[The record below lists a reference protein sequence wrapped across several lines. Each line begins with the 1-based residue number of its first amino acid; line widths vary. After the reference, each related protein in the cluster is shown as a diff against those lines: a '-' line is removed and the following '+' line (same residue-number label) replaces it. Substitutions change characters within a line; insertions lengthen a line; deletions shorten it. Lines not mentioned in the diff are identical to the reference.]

1 MLFYNCNSCDITVAQ
16 IIGGDEVI
24 IIDQRSRTPIF
35 EQIKEQIVLDISR
48 GILKKDDQLPSLRQL
63 SSQLG
68 ININTVKRALSE
80 LEAQGVIYSVAG
92 KGIFISGDADSQNIY
107 LEQSL
112 DAVKTALVTAKQ
124 MGASKEKITAILK
137 EVFKGVEE
145 ND

>member
-1 MLFYNCNSCDITVAQ
+1 MIQVNIFLDYH
-16 IIGGDEVI
+16 
-24 IIDQRSRTPIF
+24 SRTPIY

-48 GILKKDDQLPSLRQL
+48 GVLKKDDQLPSLRQL

-92 KGIFISGDADSQNIY
+92 KGIFISGNAESQNIY

-112 DAVKTALVTAKQ
+112 DAVKNALISAKQ
-124 MGASKEKITAILK
+124 MGASEEKITAILK
-137 EVFKGVEE
+137 EIYKGVE
-145 ND
+145 

>member
-1 MLFYNCNSCDITVAQ
+1 MNIFLDYH
-16 IIGGDEVI
+16 
-24 IIDQRSRTPIF
+24 SRTPIY

-48 GILKKDDQLPSLRQL
+48 GVLKKDDQLPSLRQL

-92 KGIFISGDADSQNIY
+92 KGIFISGNAESQNIY

-112 DAVKTALVTAKQ
+112 DAVKNALINAKQ
-124 MGASKEKITAILK
+124 MGASEEKITAILK
-137 EVFKGVEE
+137 EIYKGVE
-145 ND
+145 

>member
-1 MLFYNCNSCDITVAQ
+1 MNIFLDYH
-16 IIGGDEVI
+16 
-24 IIDQRSRTPIF
+24 SRTPIY

-48 GILKKDDQLPSLRQL
+48 GVLKKDEQLPSLRQL
-63 SSQLG
+63 SAQMG

>member
-1 MLFYNCNSCDITVAQ
+1 MNIFLDYH
-16 IIGGDEVI
+16 
-24 IIDQRSRTPIF
+24 SRTPIY

-63 SSQLG
+63 SAQLG

-92 KGIFISGDADSQNIY
+92 KGIFISGNAESQNIY

-112 DAVKTALVTAKQ
+112 DAVKTALINAKQ
-124 MGASKEKITAILK
+124 MGASEEKIIAMVK
-137 EVFKGVEE
+137 ELFKGVE
-145 ND
+145 